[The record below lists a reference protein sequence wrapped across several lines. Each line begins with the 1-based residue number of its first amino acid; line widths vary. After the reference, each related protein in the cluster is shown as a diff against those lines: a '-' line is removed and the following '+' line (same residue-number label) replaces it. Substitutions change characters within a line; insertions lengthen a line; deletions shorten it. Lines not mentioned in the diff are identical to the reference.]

1 MNGIVTGAS
10 RGLGLAL
17 TRALAER
24 GWRLV
29 VDARDGDAL
38 ERAVGGLDGVAAL
51 AGDVADPTHR
61 EELVRAAGRPIDL
74 LVNNASALGANAA
87 ACARRTIRSTS
98 CDGSTRSTCSL
109 RWPSSS
115 SRFPT

>member
-24 GWRLV
+24 GWQLV

-38 ERAVGGLDGVAAL
+38 ERAVGGLDGVVGL
-51 AGDVADPTHR
+51 AGDVTDPEHL
-61 EELVRAAGRPIDL
+61 EQLVEAAGKPIDL
-74 LVNNASALGANAA
+74 VVNNASALGATPLPALDA
-87 ACARRTIRSTS
+87 YPVSYTH
-98 CDGSTRSTCSL
+98 L
-109 RWPSSS
+109 R
-115 SRFPT
+115 